1 MPHPGSVDRM
11 HLILRTLLVI
21 ARAQALFRRGR
32 TIGHYDVGRIRLRTL
47 PTDLDLN
54 GHMNNGVYFSMLDL
68 GRFELTIRSGIYAI
82 FQERAWYPV
91 VASETITFRKSLKLW
106 QRFTIESR
114 IVGYDERAVLMDQ
127 RIVVRGEVYARAV
140 IRARI
145 LSKTGG
151 PVPMDEV
158 LRAVGVPPQTL
169 HREDWIGRWATD
181 VMLPSTRQPAP
192 SEWE

>member
-1 MPHPGSVDRM
+1 M
-11 HLILRTLLVI
+11 HLLFRTLLVI
-21 ARAQALFRRGR
+21 ARAQARFRRGR
-32 TIGHYDVGRIRLRTL
+32 TIGHYDVGRLRLMTL

-54 GHMNNGVYFSMLDL
+54 GHMNNGVYFSILDL

-82 FQERAWYPV
+82 FRTRGWYPV

-127 RIVVRGEVYARAV
+127 RIVVRGEVYARAI

-145 LSKTGG
+145 LGKAG
-151 PVPMDEV
+151 PVPMSDV
-158 LRAVGVPPQTL
+158 LEAVGVPPQTL
-169 HREDWIGRWATD
+169 HQEEWIERWAGD
-181 VMLPSTRQPAP
+181 VLLPSTRQPAP

>member
-1 MPHPGSVDRM
+1 M

-21 ARAQALFRRGR
+21 ARAQARFRRGR
-32 TIGHYDVGRIRLRTL
+32 TIGHYDVGRIRLTTL

-68 GRFELTIRSGIYAI
+68 GRFELTIRSGIYTI
-82 FQERAWYPV
+82 FQKHGWYPV

-114 IVGYDERAVLMDQ
+114 IVGYDERAVIMDQ
-127 RIVVRGEVYARAV
+127 RIVVRGEVYARAI

-145 LSKTGG
+145 LSKSSG
-151 PVPMDEV
+151 PVPMADV
-158 LRAVGVPPQTL
+158 LAAVGVPPRTL
-169 HREDWIGRWATD
+169 HKEEWIERWADD
-181 VMLPSTRQPAP
+181 VLLPSTRQPAP
-192 SEWE
+192 SEWD

>member
-1 MPHPGSVDRM
+1 M
-11 HLILRTLLVI
+11 HLIFRTLLVI
-21 ARAQALFRRGR
+21 ARAQSLFRRGK
-32 TIGHYDVGRIRLRTL
+32 TIGHYDVGRLRLRTL

-82 FQERAWYPV
+82 FQKHSWYPV
-91 VASETITFRKSLKLW
+91 VASETITFRKSLTLW

-127 RIVVRGEVYARAV
+127 RIVVKGEIYARAI

-145 LSKTGG
+145 LRKAGG
-151 PVPMDEV
+151 PVPMQEV
-158 LRAVGVPPQTL
+158 LDAVGVPPRTL
-169 HREDWIGRWATD
+169 HKEEWIERWAES
-181 VMLPSTRQPAP
+181 VVLPSTRTPAP
-192 SEWE
+192 SEWD